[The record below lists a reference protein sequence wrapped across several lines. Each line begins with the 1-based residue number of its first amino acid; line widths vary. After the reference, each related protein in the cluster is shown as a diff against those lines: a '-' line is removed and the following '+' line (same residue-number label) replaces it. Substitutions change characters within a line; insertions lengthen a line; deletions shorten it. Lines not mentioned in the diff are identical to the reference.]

1 MHVLLD
7 KFDKSLDFRR
17 FDVFLQQ
24 LPVVVKE
31 GRDGVLGKDV
41 VSDLLLHES
50 KVLGNVFLKYEDW
63 NLIKTQQNEPIIQ
76 AFLVHF
82 AEIHRF

>member
-50 KVLGNVFLKYEDW
+50 EVLGNVFLKY
-63 NLIKTQQNEPIIQ
+63 
-76 AFLVHF
+76 
-82 AEIHRF
+82 